1 MTARGTQGDK
11 PYAFGA
17 LDRVFHERGR
27 LAICTALIGSSDGL
41 SFTQLQES
49 CDLTDGNLNR
59 HLHAL
64 AELGI
69 VETRR
74 ITGKGRPQTIVRIT
88 RQGRE
93 RFLDYIDALEEVVRD
108 VQRAR
113 KRKTS
118 PARTVPANSTSQ

>member
-1 MTARGTQGDK
+1 MTFALN
-11 PYAFGA
+11 A

-27 LAICTALIGSSDGL
+27 LAICSALIAHSDGA
-41 SFTQLQES
+41 SFKQLQEE

-69 VETRR
+69 VETKR

-88 RQGRE
+88 RAGRE
-93 RFLDYIDALEEVVRD
+93 RFLDYIDALEDVVRD

-113 KRKTS
+113 KRKGSPTRTAPVSSTS
-118 PARTVPANSTSQ
+118 P

>member
-1 MTARGTQGDK
+1 M
-11 PYAFGA
+11 YAFSA

-27 LAICTALIGSSDGL
+27 LAICTALIDASDGL
-41 SFTQLQES
+41 SFTQLQEA
-49 CDLTDGNLNR
+49 CELTDGNLNR

-69 VETRR
+69 VETKR
-74 ITGKGRPQTIVRIT
+74 ITGKGRPQTMVRIT
-88 RQGRE
+88 RDGRE
-93 RFLDYIDALEEVVRD
+93 RFLDYVDALEEVVRG

>member
-1 MTARGTQGDK
+1 MTQFALSS
-11 PYAFGA
+11 

-27 LAICTALIGSSDGL
+27 LAICSALIAHPEGV
-41 SFTQLQES
+41 SFTQLQQT

-64 AELGI
+64 AEMGI

-74 ITGKGRPQTIVRIT
+74 ITGKGRPQTLVRVT
-88 RQGRE
+88 RAGRE
-93 RFLDYIDALEEVVRD
+93 RFLDYIDALETVVRD

-113 KRKTS
+113 KRKTA
-118 PARTVPANSTSQ
+118 PARPAPAASPTQ

>member
-1 MTARGTQGDK
+1 MSDA
-11 PYAFGA
+11 PYALNG

-27 LAICTALIGSSDGL
+27 LAICSALVANVDGL
-41 SFTQLQES
+41 SFTQLQEA

-69 VETRR
+69 VQMER

-88 RQGRE
+88 ADGRN
-93 RFLDYIDALEEVVRD
+93 RFLDYIDELEAVVRE

-113 KRKTS
+113 KRKGS
-118 PARTVPANSTSQ
+118 PVRTVPASSTSQ